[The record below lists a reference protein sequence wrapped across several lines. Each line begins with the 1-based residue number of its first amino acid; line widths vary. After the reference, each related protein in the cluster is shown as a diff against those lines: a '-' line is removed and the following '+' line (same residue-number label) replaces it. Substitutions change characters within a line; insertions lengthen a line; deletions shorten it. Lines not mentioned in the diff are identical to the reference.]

1 MDFDFERKESYS
13 YEDVQGL
20 LSRFVQSETDKVR
33 TEYSKRLKSVQEQL
47 DSVKPKEKTEAEK
60 ALDKRQAE
68 LDQREKLLNCK
79 AAGIPEEFAAMF
91 SPDADFEK
99 LGKLFAGN
107 SGYIPQD
114 HRKSDGMTKDE
125 WNKLDYSAQAE
136 LFAKN
141 PELAKQFI

>member
-1 MDFDFERKESYS
+1 MDFEFERKETYS
-13 YEDVQGL
+13 FEDVQGL
-20 LSRFVQSETDKVR
+20 LSRFVQSECDKVR
-33 TEYSKRLKSVQEQL
+33 TEYSRKLKAVQDEL
-47 DSVKPKEKTEAEK
+47 AAVKPKDKSDAEI

-68 LDQREKLLNCK
+68 LDQREKVLNCK
-79 AAGIPEEFAAMF
+79 AANIPEEYAGYFTA
-91 SPDADFEK
+91 DADFEK

-114 HRKSDGMTKDE
+114 HRKSDGMTRDE
-125 WNKLDYSAQAE
+125 WNELDYSAQAD

>member
-13 YEDVQGL
+13 FEDVQGL

-33 TEYSKRLKSVQEQL
+33 TDYAKRLKAVQEQL
-47 DSVKPKEKTEAEK
+47 DSVRPQEKSEAEK

-68 LDQREKLLNCK
+68 LDEREKLLNCK

-91 SPDADFEK
+91 SHDADFSK
-99 LGKLFAGN
+99 LGELFKNAA
-107 SGYIPQD
+107 GYIPQD
-114 HRKSDGMTKDE
+114 HRKSDGMTRDE
-125 WNKLDYSAQAE
+125 WNKLDYSAQAD